1 MLVLGFIFAFFI
13 GITLGLVGSG
23 GSILTVPVLVYILG
37 VDPKLATTYS
47 LFAIAISSFIGSIR
61 NLFLKQVDLS
71 KLLDFGLP
79 SIIMVFLTR
88 QFILPLIP
96 EEFQIGPWL
105 IHQNV
110 VLMVFFGL
118 VMLFSAWRMIGY
130 THTSEQ
136 DRAKEVPRY
145 IMVLQGALLGL
156 ITGVVGAGG
165 GFLIIP
171 ALVNFYHMSMLY
183 AVSTSLAIISL
194 NSFFGLAGDLEKF
207 HLFDWDV
214 LGPYTSLLMLGMFVG
229 FYVSRFFK
237 SEQLKK
243 GLGYLVLV
251 IGLYVIIKEVV
262 SF

>member
-1 MLVLGFIFAFFI
+1 MLILGFVFAFFI
-13 GITLGLVGSG
+13 GITLGLAGSG

-37 VDPKLATTYS
+37 VDPNLATTYS
-47 LFAIAISSFIGSIR
+47 LFAIAISSFVGSIR
-61 NLFLKQVDLS
+61 NFLLKHIDLTKLF
-71 KLLDFGLP
+71 DFGLP
-79 SIIMVFLTR
+79 SIVMVFLTR

-96 EEFQIGPWL
+96 DEFHIGPWI

-110 VLMVFFGL
+110 VLMVIFGC
-118 VMLFSAWRMIGY
+118 VMLFSAWRMIIG
-130 THTSEQ
+130 
-136 DRAKEVPRY
+136 EVKVDEVGERKASRL
-145 IMVLQGALLGL
+145 IMVLQGILLGL

-171 ALVNFYHMSMLY
+171 AFVSYYRMPMLY

-194 NSFFGLAGDLEKF
+194 NSMFGLAGDLEKIP
-207 HLFDWDV
+207 LFDWDI
-214 LGPYTSLLMLGMFVG
+214 LTPYTSLLMLGMFAG

-251 IGLYVIIKEVV
+251 IGLYIIIKEVV